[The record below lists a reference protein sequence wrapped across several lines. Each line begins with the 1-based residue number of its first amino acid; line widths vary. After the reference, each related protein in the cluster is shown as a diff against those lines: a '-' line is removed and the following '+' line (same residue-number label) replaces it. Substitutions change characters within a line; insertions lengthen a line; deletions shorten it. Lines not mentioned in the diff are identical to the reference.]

1 MGSRLRIAIVAGLV
15 LAGAAALVG
24 YEVRSPD
31 FGVRAAAH
39 ADAPACGRLDYPDRV
54 AGQRREDVSTAGVGV
69 WGDGAVVL
77 RCGLT
82 PPEPTVDACIDVD
95 GVDWVWRETDGGSRV
110 LVTYG
115 RDPAVEVRISS
126 DTGAVDAA
134 LVELSRVVRPI
145 AQRSPCIGEG
155 DTL

>member
-1 MGSRLRIAIVAGLV
+1 MGSRRRRAIVGGLV

-24 YEVRSPD
+24 HEFRSPD
-31 FGVRAAAH
+31 FGVRAAPH

-54 AGQRREDVSTAGVGV
+54 GGRRRDEVSTAGVGV

-95 GVDWVWRETDGGSRV
+95 GVDWVWRETDGGDKV

-115 RDPAVEVRISS
+115 REPAVEVRISS
-126 DTGAVDAA
+126 DAGAVDAA
-134 LVELSRVVRPI
+134 LVELSRAVRPI
-145 AQRSPCIGEG
+145 AQKGKCIGEG
-155 DTL
+155 DVL